1 MKRVLVSLLVV
12 GALLTAVAF
21 ADDAKDEAI
30 KKDRE
35 RIQGVWRVIALVVD
49 GNEAKEEDAKKISV
63 VNGADGTWNL
73 RSDSVEVSQ
82 GTSTIDPTKEPK
94 TIDFTPT
101 RGEAKGDQFHGIYEV
116 GENTRKLC
124 FAPAGKERPTEFA
137 APAGTQHILVT
148 FERVKD
154 E

>member
-1 MKRVLVSLLVV
+1 MKRSLFSLLVV
-12 GALLTAVAF
+12 GALLTAIAS

-49 GNEAKEEDAKKISV
+49 GNEGKEEDAKKISV

-73 RSDSVEVSQ
+73 RSGDMEVSQ

-101 RGEAKGDQFHGIYEV
+101 RGEAKGDQFHGIYEIS
-116 GENTRKLC
+116 ENTRKLC

-154 E
+154 K

>member
-1 MKRVLVSLLVV
+1 LVV